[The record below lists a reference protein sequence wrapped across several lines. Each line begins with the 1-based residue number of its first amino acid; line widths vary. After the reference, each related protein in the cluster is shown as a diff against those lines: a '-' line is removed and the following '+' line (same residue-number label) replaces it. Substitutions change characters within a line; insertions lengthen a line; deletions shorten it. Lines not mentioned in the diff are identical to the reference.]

1 MAKTAAQHQAAIADF
16 GVDWEKLMGLNWME
30 FFAFVRA
37 LIDAFRSNAPTPIGG
52 GPAADPSRCA
62 ADCKAHFECI
72 QAVAACG
79 VQCCGGEVH
88 HG

>member
-1 MAKTAAQHQAAIADF
+1 MAKTKEEHKAILDNY
-16 GVDWEKLMGLNWME
+16 GVDWEKLMALNWLE
-30 FFAFVRA
+30 FFAFIRS
-37 LIDAFRSNAPTPIGG
+37 LIDAFRSAPRPIGAT
-52 GPAADPSRCA
+52 AAQCA

-79 VQCCGGEVH
+79 IDCCG